1 MGGNKDRKS
10 GAKDA
15 KAGKRDGANDTKAG
29 KRDGAKAAKA
39 GKRDGAKDAKAG
51 KRDGAKAAK
60 AGKKEA
66 RSARKRDRAG
76 VDPAALIAEARADA
90 FTDEAPERAFAHF
103 RPLAERVPAADL
115 PVFTGQPLL
124 MRANVR
130 AALDALEPHLPAAV
144 SALREP
150 RLKEVFELPA
160 LVMALDFSA
169 ARVPVATLSAGEIDR
184 MLAEGAPWREL
195 MLTYLEVASHPLL
208 GLLPRER
215 VAAVRAGAG
224 KLDKARDFVALP
236 GLFAEFAGAL
246 AGKHPFPADKLDL
259 LATLGG
265 ALVQQVRPG
274 NALAAVPKRTGES
287 ILRDQLAALVAERYD
302 HLQVL
307 AAVALGKRKADELL
321 PALRAAVALGSNG
334 AAAAPE
340 DAPEGATAEAPGGAS
355 AEMTDG

>member
-1 MGGNKDRKS
+1 MGGNKDKKAR
-10 GAKDA
+10 AKDAKADKKAGA
-15 KAGKRDGANDTKAG
+15 KAGKRDDAKVAKAG
-29 KRDGAKAAKA
+29 KSDDVKAAKA
-39 GKRDGAKDAKAG
+39 GKSDDV
-51 KRDGAKAAK
+51 KAAK
-60 AGKKEA
+60 AGKNEA

-76 VDPAALIAEARADA
+76 VDPAALIAEARKDA

-195 MLTYLEVASHPLL
+195 MLSYLEVASHPLL

-215 VAAVRAGAG
+215 VAAVRAGSG

-236 GLFAEFAGAL
+236 GLFAEFSAAL
-246 AGKHPFPADKLDL
+246 AGKHPFPADRLDL

-274 NALAAVPKRTGES
+274 NAAAAVPKRTEEA
-287 ILRDQLAALVAERYD
+287 ILRDRIAALVAERYD

-334 AAAAPE
+334 AAAAQE
-340 DAPEGATAEAPGGAS
+340 EAP
-355 AEMTDG
+355 AETPSEITDGAPAGIADG

>member
-15 KAGKRDGANDTKAG
+15 KAGKRDGA
-29 KRDGAKAAKA
+29 
-39 GKRDGAKDAKAG
+39 KDAKAG
-51 KRDGAKAAK
+51 KKEAKASNKEAK
-60 AGKKEA
+60 AGNKEA

-130 AALDALEPHLPAAV
+130 AALDALDPHLPAAV

-169 ARVPVATLSAGEIDR
+169 ARVPVATLSAGDIDR

-195 MLTYLEVASHPLL
+195 MLSYLEVTSHPLL

-215 VAAVRAGAG
+215 VAAVRAGSG

-236 GLFAEFAGAL
+236 GLFAEFSGAL

-274 NALAAVPKRTGES
+274 NAVAAVPKRTGES

-321 PALRAAVALGSNG
+321 PALRAAVALGSAG
-334 AAAAPE
+334 AAETPEEAP
-340 DAPEGATAEAPGGAS
+340 AEAQDGAP
-355 AEMTDG
+355 AEALQGAPTDA